1 MAAKRLT
8 TTQVLRMAL
17 YDAIEWELSF
27 IESCKD
33 VDDYSEVVQE
43 RLELVKRYK
52 EERKKLRR

>member
-1 MAAKRLT
+1 
-8 TTQVLRMAL
+8 MAL